1 MGMIKVVIPVYNTE
15 PYLRRCIDSVLVQT
29 EKDYFIVLVDDG
41 SPDNCGKICDEYAAK
56 HENIYV
62 IHQTNQGISTAR
74 NAGIKFISEF
84 DYLTFID
91 SDDWVHPRYLE
102 VLLCAAQCTGCAM
115 SVCDYQE
122 VELLP
127 NQLNNIDFTPIILTP
142 EECYCTKQ
150 ICATVTWGKL
160 YRKEVFQNVHFP
172 IGKLYEDTFTTWK
185 LIFSLDKIAIV
196 PTALYYYFYNPNG
209 ITKRKWNP
217 QNMDL
222 LDALDEQIDYFK
234 KNNYELAQQKAIEKY
249 HFFIN
254 FYISAVKKTEYKDVY
269 LKKLLLLKEK
279 SYCSLTSP

>member
-1 MGMIKVVIPVYNTE
+1 MSMIKVVIPVYKTE

-102 VLLCAAQCTGCAM
+102 ALLCAAQCTGCAM

-127 NQLNNIDFTPIILTP
+127 NQLNNIDFTPIILNP
-142 EECYCTKQ
+142 EECYCTKL
-150 ICATVTWGKL
+150 IDATVAWGKL

-172 IGKLYEDTFTTWK
+172 NGKLYEDAFTTWK

-209 ITKRKWNP
+209 ITKIKWNP

-222 LDALDEQIDYFK
+222 LDALDEQIAFFK
-234 KNNYELAQQKAIEKY
+234 KNNYESAQQKTIEKY

-254 FYISAVKKTEYKDVY
+254 FYISAVKKSKYKALY
-269 LKKLLLLKEK
+269 LKELLLLKEK
-279 SYCSLTSP
+279 HM